1 MPANDPLI
9 GKTIGPYRIIKHM
22 ARGGMADVYLA
33 EDVELQRRVV
43 IKLILPHLAADET
56 FVARFQREGQT
67 TAQLEHPNIVRIY
80 TTGRLAD
87 GRPYLVMQ
95 YISGGSL
102 EDRLV
107 AMNAENTRL
116 SIVAALDMTRQIAG
130 ALDAAHQAGIVHRD
144 LKPSNILLDKNDK
157 PIITD
162 LGIAQ
167 YAGGTRLT
175 QTGSVM
181 GTPHYMSPEQAGG
194 KSLDGRSDIYSLGV
208 ILYELL
214 ASQRPFT
221 GDSPIAVLHQHIY
234 EPPPPLATIRPDLQP
249 ATYQVVEKALQKDPV
264 GRFQTAAAM
273 GAALNHALAA
283 EQRFSTSTTPVDK
296 IYPPAAIPTVIDTA
310 PVREPAK
317 ERHKTWLWL
326 LPLLLLL
333 AVGLF
338 WMSQRSWQFTIGSSA
353 SETKAGNELPIAIAE
368 TTSPTP
374 TVTAVL
380 PTATPQPTATTPPTE
395 TPQPSP
401 TPIPPDPQIIFESNR
416 DGDYDIYRMDI
427 DGRNQQPLTINDTSD
442 ENPKVSPD
450 GQHILFQ
457 SERDGNREI
466 YVMDIDG
473 RNQTRLTFNPGRD
486 QVPTWSP
493 DGSQIAFASDRSGNL
508 NIHTM
513 RANGSSLRQLTFDDL
528 LSGHPTW
535 SINDEIAFNAGQND
549 GDTWEIYVMDS
560 EGQNARQLTDN
571 GVSDWSP
578 EWSPDGRSIL
588 YLHSL
593 SKTDEAA
600 IFIMNTDGSDQR
612 LLFTTDDYE
621 WGAHWT
627 PDGRHILFTRAQGN
641 TNAIYKMDAFGNN
654 VTYISERGSYPNWVE

>member
-1 MPANDPLI
+1 MLVNDPLI

-33 EDVELQRRVV
+33 EDIELQRQVV

-102 EDRLV
+102 EDKLV

-116 SIVAALDMTRQIAG
+116 SVVAALDMTRQIAA
-130 ALDAAHQAGIVHRD
+130 ALHAAHQAGIVHRD
-144 LKPSNILLDKNDK
+144 LKPSNILLTENDK
-157 PIITD
+157 PIVTD
-162 LGIAQ
+162 LGIAH

-175 QTGSVM
+175 QTGSVL

-214 ASQRPFT
+214 ASQRPFI
-221 GDSPIAVLHQHIY
+221 GNSPIAVLHQHIY
-234 EPPPPLATIRPDLQP
+234 EPPPPLTTIRPDLQSP
-249 ATYQVVEKALQKDPV
+249 TYQVVDKALQKDPA

-273 GAALNHALAA
+273 VAALDHAMAA

-296 IYPPAAIPTVIDTA
+296 IYPPAAIPTIIDTA
-310 PVREPAK
+310 PAK
-317 ERHKTWLWL
+317 ERRKPWLWL

-338 WMSQRSWQFTIGSSA
+338 WMSQRSWQFTIGSAA
-353 SETKAGNELPIAIAE
+353 SEASINEELPVIIAE
-368 TTSPTP
+368 TPSPTP
-374 TVTAVL
+374 SATAVL
-380 PTATPQPTATTPPTE
+380 PTATQESKVTISPTQ
-395 TPQPSP
+395 TPQPAP
-401 TPIPPDPQIIFESNR
+401 TPISPEPQIIFESNR
-416 DGDYDIYRMDI
+416 DGDYDIYRMDV
-427 DGRNQQPLTINDTSD
+427 DGRNQQPLTVNDTSD

-450 GQHILFQ
+450 GQRILFQ
-457 SERDGNREI
+457 SERDGNREV

-473 RNQTRLTFNPGRD
+473 RNQTRLTFDPGKD

-513 RANGSSLRQLTFDDL
+513 QADGSNVRQLTFDDL
-528 LSGHPTW
+528 YSGHPSW
-535 SINDEIAFNAGQND
+535 SINDEIAFNAGTVA
-549 GDTWEIYVMDS
+549 GRTWEIYVMDS
-560 EGQNARQLTDN
+560 EGQNVRQLTDN

-600 IFIMNTDGSDQR
+600 IFIMNTNGSDQR
-612 LLFTTDDYE
+612 LLHTTDAYE

-627 PDGRHILFTRAQGN
+627 LDGSYILFTRDQGN